1 MTPRTKKTAAA
12 LSGALVLASGAYALG
27 TQTSDGTALA
37 GGTTTS
43 QTGAPGPGRPG
54 GPGPRDLSGIAGQ
67 LGVTEAKLRAALD
80 DLRPDRGGA
89 KDELRKDALAK
100 ALATEL
106 GLDEAKVT
114 AALEKFHGDR
124 KVVRRERRGDRVQRF
139 DDALAAKLGVDK
151 AKVRAAF
158 DSLKPGRARRADKP
172 ALADLAKEI
181 GVSEAK
187 LRAALADLRPG
198 PRRHGPG
205 PGPAFGHGRRGGPGG
220 PAPVAGLA
228 KELGVDKAKLRA
240 ALQKIRGDLAKA
252 HEAERDAFITKL
264 AAKLGVSEAK
274 VKEVI
279 GSRPHHGRRGP

>member
-37 GGTTTS
+37 GGKTTL

-54 GPGPRDLSGIAGQ
+54 GPRDLSDIAAK
-67 LGVTEAKLRAALD
+67 LGVTEAKLRAALE
-80 DLRPDRGGA
+80 DLRPDRGG
-89 KDELRKDALAK
+89 KGEVRKEALAK

-124 KVVRRERRGDRVQRF
+124 KVVRRERRGDRIQRF

-158 DSLKPGRARRADKP
+158 DALKPGKNRRADKP
-172 ALADLAKEI
+172 ALADLAKQI

-198 PRRHGPG
+198 PRPG
-205 PGPAFGHGRRGGPGG
+205 RPAARPRLRSRRRGGPGG
-220 PAPVAGLA
+220 PAHVAALA
-228 KELGVDKAKLRA
+228 KELGVTQAKLRA
-240 ALQKIRGDLAKA
+240 ALEKVRGNLVKE

-279 GSRPHHGRRGP
+279 GARPHHGRRGP

>member
-37 GGTTTS
+37 GGTPTS
-43 QTGAPGPGRPG
+43 QTGAPGPGHPG
-54 GPGPRDLSGIAGQ
+54 GPGPRDLSDIAAK
-67 LGVTEAKLRAALD
+67 LGVTEAKLRAALE
-80 DLRPDRGGA
+80 DLRPDRGG
-89 KDELRKDALAK
+89 KGELRKDALAK

-114 AALEKFHGDR
+114 AAIEKFRGDR
-124 KVVRRERRGDRVQRF
+124 KVVRRERRGDRIQRF
-139 DDALAAKLGVDK
+139 DDALAGKLGVDK

-158 DSLKPGRARRADKP
+158 DALRPGKNRRAGKP
-172 ALADLAKEI
+172 ALADLAKQI
-181 GVSEAK
+181 GVSEDK

-198 PRRHGPG
+198 PRPGGPG
-205 PGPAFGHGRRGGPGG
+205 PGFGHGRRGGPGG
-220 PAPVAGLA
+220 PAHVAALA
-228 KELGVDKAKLRA
+228 KELGVTQAKLRA
-240 ALQKIRGDLAKA
+240 ALEKVRGNLVKE

-279 GSRPHHGRRGP
+279 GARPHHGRRGP